1 MSGFTTVEKGKKK
14 QAKAILQNNEH
25 STFKAT
31 EEEINARVGVASHA
45 IEQLAVYNEHRIAD
59 GQKPHD
65 SLVEVA
71 KELRDA
77 GAHDAAKYYFELN
90 NQNNQ
95 AKHDFSKNFK

>member
-1 MSGFTTVEKGKKK
+1 MSGFTTVDRGKKK
-14 QAKAILQNNEH
+14 KHANTINE